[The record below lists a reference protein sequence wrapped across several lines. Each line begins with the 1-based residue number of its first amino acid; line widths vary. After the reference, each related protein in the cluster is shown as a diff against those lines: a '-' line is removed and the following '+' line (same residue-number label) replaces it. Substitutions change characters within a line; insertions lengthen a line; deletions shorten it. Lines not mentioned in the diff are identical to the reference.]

1 MRTYSH
7 LTQGNIFNDGRQ
19 ANIVYVTRNYQMF
32 NFSKFNRNVFLS
44 PEFLKQAELGF
55 ISPII
60 VNENMTVID
69 GQHRLSAC
77 QQLGLPVE
85 YIIKEGLDEDD
96 IVRMNTVQRPW
107 KLINY
112 IEAYANEGKE
122 EYVKLLNL
130 INTKDYYQSVA
141 VIAQIACNAN
151 APRGMIKDI
160 QEGNFKFHNYNKT
173 VEFLAYLRLFKQKT
187 RIPYRSNLSRALYTL
202 FTYQNINMDK
212 LIAKVIATELN
223 EDLIVKSPNYS
234 ECVKE
239 LLTAYNYRTSTNSNS
254 YIDFVITAKG
264 GVIINSKKHEWALD
278 EYEKEQ

>member
-1 MRTYSH
+1 
-7 LTQGNIFNDGRQ
+7 
-19 ANIVYVTRNYQMF
+19 MF

-44 PEFLKQAELGF
+44 PEFLKQAEIGF
-55 ISPII
+55 VSPII

-85 YIIKEGLDEDD
+85 YVIKEGLNEDD

-141 VIAQIACNAN
+141 IISQIAFNSN
-151 APRGMIKDI
+151 TPRGMIEAI
-160 QEGNFKFHNYNKT
+160 QEGTFKFHNYNKT
-173 VEFLAYLRLFKQKT
+173 VEFLAYLKLFKEKT
-187 RIPYRSNLSRALYTL
+187 RIPYRSNLSRALYML
-202 FTYQNINMDK
+202 FTYKKINMDT
-212 LIAKVIATELN
+212 LIKKVVSTGLN
-223 EDLIVKSPNYS
+223 EELIVKSPNYS
-234 ECVKE
+234 ECIKE
-239 LLTAYNYRTSTNSNS
+239 LLTAYNYRTSVN
-254 YIDFVITAKG
+254 YVDFAINAKG
-264 GVIINSKKHEWALD
+264 NVIINSEKHDWALD
-278 EYEKEQ
+278 EYEKE

>member
-19 ANIVYVTRNYQMF
+19 SNVVYVTRNYQMF

-55 ISPII
+55 VSPII

-141 VIAQIACNAN
+141 VIAQIACNTN

-212 LIAKVIATELN
+212 LIAKVISTELN

-234 ECVKE
+234 ECIKE
-239 LLTAYNYRTSTNSNS
+239 LLIAYNYRTSTNSNS

>member
-7 LTQGNIFNDGRQ
+7 FAQGNIFNDGRQ
-19 ANIVYVTRNYQMF
+19 ANVVYVTKNYQMF

-44 PEFLKQAELGF
+44 PEFLRQAEIGF
-55 ISPII
+55 VSPII

-85 YIIKEGLDEDD
+85 YVIKEGLNEDD

-141 VIAQIACNAN
+141 IISQIAFNSN
-151 APRGMIKDI
+151 TPRGMIEAI
-160 QEGNFKFHNYNKT
+160 QEGTFKFHNYNKT
-173 VEFLAYLRLFKQKT
+173 VEFLAYLKLFKEKT
-187 RIPYRSNLSRALYTL
+187 HIPYRSNLSRALYTL
-202 FTYQNINMDK
+202 FTYKKINMDT
-212 LIAKVIATELN
+212 LIKKVVSTGLN
-223 EDLIVKSPNYS
+223 EELIVKSPNYS
-234 ECVKE
+234 ECIKE
-239 LLTAYNYRTSTNSNS
+239 LLTAYNYRASVN
-254 YIDFVITAKG
+254 YIDFAINAKG
-264 GVIINSKKHEWALD
+264 NVIINSEKHDWALD
-278 EYEKEQ
+278 EYEKE

>member
-19 ANIVYVTRNYQMF
+19 SNIVYVTRNYQMF

-55 ISPII
+55 VSPII

-187 RIPYRSNLSRALYTL
+187 RIPYRSNISRALYTL

-212 LIAKVIATELN
+212 LIAKVISTELN

-234 ECVKE
+234 ECIKE
-239 LLTAYNYRTSTNSNS
+239 LLTAYNYRTSVN
-254 YIDFVITAKG
+254 YVDFAINAKG
-264 GVIINSKKHEWALD
+264 NVIINSEKHDWALD
-278 EYEKEQ
+278 EYEKE